1 MRGRGIGSYRLG
13 DKYVSPDRKLSEL
26 LMQESARK
34 GPAYHWSDT
43 LGRIA
48 QGLTGGYLAGRDRN
62 NQNAANEAFTKVEA
76 DSFRQPTE
84 KEAYAASPELGEL
97 ERATDVQWGPSTDNF
112 VQPPGNLLDQR
123 ETISNFQKDKEDYVA
138 GLTRKDPSMIK
149 TFTQA
154 EIEADSAA
162 EMARIHGDPTSPF
175 YDPSKIQSAPT
186 PSPTTAGGGSRDY
199 AQELARGLETYQNK
213 NQVLNEKMPQLDY
226 SMQNLRGLEN
236 NPYAQR
242 LLQGLM
248 MQSADRDYASGLAE
262 TQRGYKDAEYKRG
275 RTDKDT
281 DYNRK
286 RKDDLADRIAEEKN
300 KIAVKK
306 AGLGVGPFQGTGME
320 AQDSNMLINGDPSS
334 AAYRSSYAR
343 MAQPKTRIDPNT
355 GDRINI
361 NPDMSPYR
369 IPTGSSANNAPQSQ
383 TQGQTP
389 GQPNISVTEGK
400 RTKPY
405 PEFQSKSAGFYNRMM
420 DANKEIDN
428 LFAGGD
434 GVQGTRD
441 DLKNEDVYNWHEY
454 ARDNVPFIGNALTS
468 ENFKRA
474 QQAQRNWVSAN
485 LRLESGA
492 AIPPEEMEMEFKK
505 YFPTYGDGDAV
516 IQQKARARKKVEQ
529 NMRTQSQ
536 GAYESMYGVGKKDP
550 TSGAPPPPSGFEVVN

>member
-84 KEAYAASPELGEL
+84 KEAYAASPELQSLHFGYNTQTNSPLAEMIPEGL
-97 ERATDVQWGPSTDNF
+97 GHLRDQTNLDEPS
-112 VQPPGNLLDQR
+112 VRQPTSMAQPQ
-123 ETISNFQKDKEDYVA
+123 KEDSFA
-138 GLTRKDPSMIK
+138 SEEARL
-149 TFTQA
+149 
-154 EIEADSAA
+154 IEMMSRP
-162 EMARIHGDPTSPF
+162 ESPF
-175 YDPSKIQSAPT
+175 YTGDEPRPT
-186 PSPTTAGGGSRDY
+186 PTTGGSRDY
-199 AQELARGLETYQNK
+199 AQELARGLEAYQNK

-226 SMQNLRGLEN
+226 SMQNLRGLGN

-306 AGLGVGPFQGTGME
+306 AGLGVGPFQGTSME

-334 AAYRSSYAR
+334 AEYRSSYAR